1 MNSPDDF
8 PLDSFGIDQTPP
20 RVDSLSRQRR
30 MVEDIASAVIALDH
44 SDAMKPQLESWS
56 KIVSKISS
64 DKPISRSQRVIA
76 WTGWAAAAVAVF
88 LLIQKNSDP
97 MRAGDNA
104 AQSAGMPMDALP
116 SENAAAPFDSSP
128 RPSAIIDDHDKK
140 ESQKMVKET
149 TQNHEH
155 QRSLIQEIET
165 LRKQIAVLASRDTER
180 LVPQHG
186 VSWPIIMKL
195 TTPGTDHAAAVV
207 DYPLLHSMLQFD
219 VKDGRG
225 GVPQPPILADRAVL
239 PSNQSP
245 PLPSAVP
252 IYDPARDVGLLVI
265 SNLDKPK
272 NDQAYHLWVQSD
284 TSPQPVLVGTLPDHI
299 ATTETFD
306 FKLGSVGIMPDQF
319 LVTQDQREAPRS
331 PDTKNTILL
340 GPTEKP

>member
-8 PLDSFGIDQTPP
+8 PLDSFGIDHPPP
-20 RVDSLSRQRR
+20 RVDLLCRQRR
-30 MVEDIASAVIALDH
+30 SVADLASAVIALDH
-44 SDAMKPQLESWS
+44 SDAMKPRLESWN
-56 KIVSKISS
+56 KIVGKMSF
-64 DKPISRSQRVIA
+64 DQPISRSQRVIA

-88 LLIQKNSDP
+88 LLMQKNIGP
-97 MRAGDNA
+97 MHSGDTP
-104 AQSAGMPMDALP
+104 AQSAGMPLDALP
-116 SENAAAPFDSSP
+116 SENAASP
-128 RPSAIIDDHDKK
+128 VDISRMPSAIMDDHDKK

-149 TQNHEH
+149 TQIHEQ

-165 LRKQIAVLASRDTER
+165 LRKQMAVLASRDTER

-195 TTPGTDHAAAVV
+195 TAPGTDPSAAVV

-219 VKDGRG
+219 AKDARG
-225 GVPQPPILADRAVL
+225 VVPQSPLLSDRAVH
-239 PSNQSP
+239 PSDQSP
-245 PLPSAVP
+245 ALPSAVP

-319 LVTQDQREAPRS
+319 LVTQDPREAPRF
-331 PDTKNTILL
+331 PDPKNTILL